1 MRQKTGY
8 KFRLYYPDHLS
19 FVSFVTDKR
28 ATIVQSF
35 AYMPYGELLVEDSSV
50 DLDYRFSAK
59 ETDRE
64 TGLSYFGARYYDP
77 TAAMWLGTDPLWEK
91 YVGMNPYNYCAGNPV
106 GMIDVDGRAIYGHKN
121 DDGSTSYAV
130 VENKVDKNGNI
141 DNPQVYKNEYGEYQL
156 IDNSYDLQTEDGE
169 WKQVPKQVSYD
180 QVAGY
185 ALYGGISTDEQR
197 TEAQYIYNS
206 IDVSEF
212 PGASFAK
219 KRNEFSIKNAYN
231 LFVWISCL
239 IGDVETSLD
248 EARKLQNHFNLQ
260 ETEAETQQ
268 STPEIQIKKEK
279 ILKKR
284 VVDSSGFWYKYAT
297 DTMIIIT
304 NEEKDV
310 IKIDTVI
317 KKQK

>member
-1 MRQKTGY
+1 MRKKGNNVY
-8 KFRLYYPDHLS
+8 FYHGDHLS
-19 FVSFVTDKR
+19 SVVLVTDRR
-28 ATIVQSF
+28 AAIVQQF
-35 AYMPYGELLVEDSSV
+35 TYMPYGELLVDESSV
-50 DLDYRFSAK
+50 DLDFRFSAK

-77 TAAMWLGTDPLWEK
+77 TVAVWLGTDPLL
-91 YVGMNPYNYCAGNPV
+91 YIFPGLSPYNYCYSNPIV
-106 GMIDVDGRAIYGHKN
+106 FIDRFGLEGE
-121 DDGSTSYAV
+121 SYKQNIMLPE
-130 VENKVDKNGNI
+130 VEVTAERKC
-141 DNPQVYKNEYGEYQL
+141 
-156 IDNSYDLQTEDGE
+156 
-169 WKQVPKQVSYD
+169 KQETTKAPYEQR
-180 QVAGY
+180 AGY
-185 ALYGGISTDEQR
+185 FLYGGIMSDFDQPK
-197 TEAQYIYNS
+197 AGFIYNS

-297 DTMIIIT
+297 DTMIIRT
-304 NEEKDV
+304 RKAKDV
-310 IKIDTVI
+310 IKKDTMI
-317 KKQK
+317 MKQK